1 MNEQNTQDMLKIYA
15 SSGDDRKKQDLIKFT
30 ETATPHYHSTAP
42 MKRRLI
48 AIGLCVALVAA
59 FCGIIALS
67 RQPHNPMSD
76 ISFIEFNRF
85 YAGKFGAAA
94 TDTQTMAECFGP
106 HPHMPGSLPKLPCSS
121 IVAYQLYH
129 KSDMSKV
136 VGIYGNLTPAND
148 QIAAVYAAYLY
159 TSVDTNSIFI
169 EGSGFR
175 DLPNTVSWNGWDIRY
190 SNAISAEDGN
200 LFKLFFTEGG
210 FHCCLDVYAPADM
223 EINQLLDSLF

>member
-1 MNEQNTQDMLKIYA
+1 MNEQNTQDMLQIYA
-15 SSGDDRKKQDLIKFT
+15 SSGDDRKKQDLIKFS
-30 ETATPHYHSTAP
+30 ENADAPHHSNAP

-48 AIGLCVALVAA
+48 AIGLCVALIAA

-67 RQPHNPMSD
+67 QQPHNPMSD

-136 VGIYGNLTPAND
+136 VGIYGNLTPANS
-148 QIAAVYAAYLY
+148 QITAVYAAYLY
-159 TSVDTNSIFI
+159 ASVDTNWIFV
-169 EGSGFR
+169 EGAGFW
-175 DLPNTVSWNGWDIRY
+175 DLPNATTWNGWVIRY
-190 SNAISAEDGN
+190 SDAISAEDGN
-200 LFKLFFTEGG
+200 MFKLFFAEGD
-210 FHCCLDVYAPADM
+210 FLCCLDVYAPADI